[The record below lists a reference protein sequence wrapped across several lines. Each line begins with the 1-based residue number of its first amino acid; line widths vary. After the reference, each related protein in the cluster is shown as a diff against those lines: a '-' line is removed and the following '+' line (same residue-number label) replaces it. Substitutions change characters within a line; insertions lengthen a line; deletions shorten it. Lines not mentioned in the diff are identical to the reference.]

1 MPSTIK
7 MAREFG
13 DDLAIIFVECQGASR
28 EGTEK
33 FAWNQK
39 WMGTGA
45 MWTSERPF
53 DTGAKGIPNF
63 ALLSSTGEVL
73 LMGNPGAMH
82 GAIKDAIE
90 SEIKGA
96 KSAPADSLKSLKKAW
111 KSFGKGEFGKAVAE
125 ARKVESRGGEDE
137 AQAAATAAKFLES
150 IETKFARVDWMLENA
165 FLVEAEDLF
174 KDLAKNC
181 KGVAELEERIAGFK
195 KIFDADG
202 FDDEL
207 KAAEA
212 FAKLEQKM
220 WEEGFDEKLVR
231 KLDKFVKKNASTR
244 VGKRAQHLLSLSS

>member
-1 MPSTIK
+1 

-13 DDLAIIFVECQGASR
+13 DDLAVIFVECQGASR
-28 EGTEK
+28 EGTER

-73 LMGNPGAMH
+73 LMGNPNAMH

-96 KSAPADSLKSLKKAW
+96 QSAPEDAPKSLKKAW
-111 KSFGKGEFGKAVAE
+111 KSFAKGDFGKAIDE
-125 ARKVESRGGEDE
+125 ARKVESRGDED
-137 AQAAATAAKFLES
+137 AGQATATATAFLAN
-150 IETKFARVDWMLENA
+150 IETKFARVDWLLENA
-165 FLVEAEDLF
+165 YLVEAQDLF
-174 KDLAKNC
+174 KDLAKSC
-181 KGVAELEERIAGFK
+181 KNVDDLEERIAGLEK
-195 KIFDADG
+195 TFDADG

-207 KAAEA
+207 EAAEA
-212 FAKLEQKM
+212 FAKLEQKLS
-220 WEEGFDEKLVR
+220 EEGFDEKLLR
-231 KLDKFVKKNASTR
+231 KLEKFVEKNGSAR